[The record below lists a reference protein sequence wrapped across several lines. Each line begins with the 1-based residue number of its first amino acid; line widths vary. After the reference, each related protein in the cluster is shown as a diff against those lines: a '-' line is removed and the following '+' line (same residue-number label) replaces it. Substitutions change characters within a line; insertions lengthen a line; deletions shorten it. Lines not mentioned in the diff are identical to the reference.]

1 MVHPPATPAHIT
13 AMISIRCNL
22 PDKLHFQGS
31 FLPSEY
37 ESLCHHMKVKFAVMR
52 PLLSAGRT
60 GLQAAGGRAADNAN
74 LGQMFSFCG
83 TYG

>member
-13 AMISIRCNL
+13 AMISIRCNS
-22 PDKLHFQGS
+22 PKKLHFQAS

-52 PLLSAGRT
+52 SLLSAGQT
-60 GLQAAGGRAADNAN
+60 GLQATDGAADNAR
-74 LGQMFSFCG
+74 LGCNVLFLRDL
-83 TYG
+83 